1 MEKQAYKVGDH
12 HQSVFKIEADTINKF
27 AEVTGDK
34 NPIHLDEN
42 YAEKTLFKRRIAHGF
57 LYGSFISKVLGTEFP
72 GEGTVYLSQSMTFL
86 LPVYISDLLT
96 IDILVIES
104 LPKNRLRLQTN
115 IWNQNNELV
124 LKGEALV
131 MKINF

>member
-42 YAEKTLFKRRIAHGF
+42 YAEKTLFKRRIA
-57 LYGSFISKVLGTEFP
+57 K
-72 GEGTVYLSQSMTFL
+72 
-86 LPVYISDLLT
+86 
-96 IDILVIES
+96 
-104 LPKNRLRLQTN
+104 
-115 IWNQNNELV
+115 
-124 LKGEALV
+124 
-131 MKINF
+131 

>member
-124 LKGEALV
+124 LKVEALV